1 MRAFFY
7 RCVGTIYTVILIST
21 FTNGSKMMKSF
32 KIALLLALM
41 LPVVTDASAFSGPS
55 KSSSFKSGFSS
66 GKSSSASSS
75 RTSSSSKGGFGSF
88 GSRSSTSSTPAP
100 KTPDAAPAKSG
111 GFGAFGGSSAT
122 PQKSDSALSQ
132 RLSKGDAQANA
143 IRTYD
148 ERKAAEAARNA
159 PPPAPVPSA
168 PSYAG
173 NGGAQPG
180 YNGPQPSYGP
190 APIIINNGNGNSG
203 FGNIVTGFLLGRA
216 MSPSHAHAGNYP
228 GTVASGVPAGT
239 GAVAAPPGGNSFFMS
254 VLRTFA
260 WLAII
265 ALVGWGLYFLWKFL
279 RRGSDSSRANYSFDR
294 N

>member
-1 MRAFFY
+1 
-7 RCVGTIYTVILIST
+7 
-21 FTNGSKMMKSF
+21 MMKSF

-41 LPVVTDASAFSGPS
+41 LPVVTDVSAAARPS
-55 KSSSFKSGFSS
+55 NSSSFKSGFSS
-66 GKSSSASSS
+66 GKSSSASPS
-75 RTSSSSKGGFGSF
+75 RSSSSKSGGFGSF
-88 GSRSSTSSTPAP
+88 GSRSSTPAP
-100 KTPDAAPAKSG
+100 APRAPDAAPARSG
-111 GFGAFGGSSAT
+111 GFGSFGASAPRQDSTAT

-143 IRTYD
+143 MRTYD

-159 PPPAPVPSA
+159 PAPAPVPAA

-180 YNGPQPSYGP
+180 YNGPGYGPAP
-190 APIIINNGNGNSG
+190 APIIINNGNGGSG

-216 MSPSHAHAGNYP
+216 MSPSHAQAYP
-228 GTVASGVPAGT
+228 GTVGSTGT
-239 GAVAAPPGGNSFFMS
+239 VAAPPGGSSFFMS

-265 ALVGWGLYFLWKFL
+265 ALVGWGLYFGWKFL
-279 RRGSDSSRANYSFDR
+279 RRGSAPSRANYSFDR

>member
-1 MRAFFY
+1 
-7 RCVGTIYTVILIST
+7 
-21 FTNGSKMMKSF
+21 MMKSF

-41 LPVVTDASAFSGPS
+41 LPVVADVSAAARPS
-55 KSSSFKSGFSS
+55 SSSSFKSGFSS
-66 GKSSSASSS
+66 GKSSSASPS
-75 RTSSSSKGGFGSF
+75 RSSSSKSGGFGSF
-88 GSRSSTSSTPAP
+88 GGRSSTPAP
-100 KTPDAAPAKSG
+100 APRQPDAAPAKSG
-111 GFGAFGGSSAT
+111 GFGSFGTAT

-143 IRTYD
+143 MRTYD
-148 ERKAAEAARNA
+148 ERKAADAARNA
-159 PPPAPVPSA
+159 PPPVPAA

-190 APIIINNGNGNSG
+190 APAPIIINNNNGGSG

-216 MSPSHAHAGNYP
+216 MSPSHAHAGGYP
-228 GTVASGVPAGT
+228 GAGTVAGTAPAGT
-239 GAVAAPPGGNSFFMS
+239 VAAPPGGNSFFMS

-265 ALVGWGLYFLWKFL
+265 ALVGWGLYFGWKFL
-279 RRGSDSSRANYSFDR
+279 RRGSAPSRANYSFDR